1 MAKTK
6 KTHLPGGVAKKKVTR
21 STGLPTQEKK
31 KGDATKGKSSAKA
44 AKAAKETVTKK
55 AAEAAAAAIG
65 YVKADPDAIKGVR
78 RWTDEEDLFLC
89 RAFVNVSQ
97 DSADG
102 ANQKGSDF
110 WKKVYSKMYIL
121 YDEEAEVKSTTKW
134 TWESVRNRF
143 QKTIQKEVQK
153 YNSYYKQVM
162 EKEQSGWTTEM
173 YIEQAA
179 EVYRTIEGKP
189 FKHTSC
195 VPTLHQ
201 LPKFDPMTEEEE
213 DEGDK
218 KLAANN
224 IDKVQGDN
232 LARPLGSKKAKR
244 QKLIDKFELESTSSA
259 ATAAVLAASSE
270 RMAVAS
276 ERRQQ
281 HDSWFK
287 RAEMYFRLGDD
298 EKAREY
304 LQKMEEDDVLYQAAK
319 STASATAS
327 VPSVVAGAASVPTPA
342 VASAATSVEEEEKE
356 ELESVDS
363 SHPSQPSC
371 DSRLDKTPRTAV

>member
-1 MAKTK
+1 MREIK
-6 KTHLPGGVAKKKVTR
+6 KP
-21 STGLPTQEKK
+21 
-31 KGDATKGKSSAKA
+31 
-44 AKAAKETVTKK
+44 
-55 AAEAAAAAIG
+55 
-65 YVKADPDAIKGVR
+65 
-78 RWTDEEDLFLC
+78 
-89 RAFVNVSQ
+89 
-97 DSADG
+97 
-102 ANQKGSDF
+102 
-110 WKKVYSKMYIL
+110 
-121 YDEEAEVKSTTKW
+121 
-134 TWESVRNRF
+134 
-143 QKTIQKEVQK
+143 
-153 YNSYYKQVM
+153 
-162 EKEQSGWTTEM
+162 
-173 YIEQAA
+173 
-179 EVYRTIEGKP
+179 
-189 FKHTSC
+189 
-195 VPTLHQ
+195 
-201 LPKFDPMTEEEE
+201 
-213 DEGDK
+213 
-218 KLAANN
+218 AANN

-327 VPSVVAGAASVPTPA
+327 VPSVVAGAASAPTSA